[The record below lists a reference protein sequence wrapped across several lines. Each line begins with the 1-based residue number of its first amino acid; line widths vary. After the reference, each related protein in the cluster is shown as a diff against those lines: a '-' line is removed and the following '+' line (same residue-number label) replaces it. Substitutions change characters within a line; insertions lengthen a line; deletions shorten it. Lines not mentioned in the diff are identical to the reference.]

1 MSEQQNSGNMETL
14 FSLEILIQSV
24 RIEKECDI
32 ADELAVGVRL
42 LDFPTLL
49 IYQPQQSSGGIIQGE
64 RTFNRGKS
72 CFFKTN
78 LNSLYN
84 QLCNTPLY
92 AMVLDV
98 KEDIPKLVG
107 SSLISLARV
116 MDRIRVDVAHH
127 GVASSSSYGE
137 RGRFSVCSLDGQK
150 IGSIFLSYKL
160 LSLGIS
166 LLPHVTESINT
177 IGFQGK
183 QDDCAAGPIESTEL
197 LPVQCGND
205 CSPTVNDSNSVTED
219 AEDSACIAI
228 EDHFKSHSHQAENEA
243 IIEEDLTIFCPPSL
257 FFCNTREEKKKR
269 LQEAHRLLNLDSGSF
284 TFESSH
290 SEEETADQVDTNP
303 PVIRVEYGDSI
314 LRNQQTQTNGVTS
327 NVLGEALQHLPLLN
341 ALIVELSQL
350 NNQNPQQPLPIHPN
364 LAWIYRPASAEPSTG
379 LGTKAQRI
387 QTEAMQKTRPQA
399 GSLLKHLHTQRTC
412 SAPACRTACVRDQ
425 NKREQA
431 PAQNRTSTSSRKK
444 LVYGTT
450 RAFHLRLK
458 KVSHLRESH
467 RECVELT
474 TSKEQPSVERRTIK
488 SSHQKKMPGRKKLA
502 PKQNESLNDDI
513 ETAMQSVAL
522 GETVILK
529 QKNLWEKDDKKDG
542 CPSGV
547 SDKSA
552 SDGDLTV
559 INVDCHMVVG
569 KVTNERRSTMSQTP
583 SSTASGGRSSP
594 GSAFSES
601 SAEDEE
607 ADYSDDFNSL
617 HPSDT
622 HSPDPASSPES
633 SRAKTPKSPLRPDI
647 CHSDSGSE
655 HYRTRPVLPE
665 PIKSSGSPRRSLSG
679 TYVIR
684 PRAATSALSFS
695 SDDVEADR
703 SFSSQT
709 RTASRKQRMGT
720 SSGTD
725 SLTSSRGQNSKSSRN
740 SKPEPEEAEEL
751 TDDLGTLDFRKEC
764 QNISDLLASNLPGYT
779 I

>member
-1 MSEQQNSGNMETL
+1 METL

-24 RIEKECDI
+24 RIEKECDVS
-32 ADELAVGVRL
+32 ADLALGLRL

-49 IYQPQQSSGGIIQGE
+49 IYQPQQSSAAIIQGE
-64 RTFNRGKS
+64 RTFSRGKS
-72 CFFKTN
+72 CFFKTS
-78 LNSLYN
+78 LNSLHS
-84 QLCNTPLY
+84 QLCSVPLY

-98 KEDIPKLVG
+98 KEETPKLVG
-107 SSLISLARV
+107 TSLISLARA
-116 MDRIRVDVAHH
+116 MHRIKMDVAHH
-127 GVASSSSYGE
+127 GASSSSYGE
-137 RGRFSVCSLDGQK
+137 RGRFSVCSLDGEK

-166 LLPHVTESINT
+166 LLPHVSEGINT
-177 IGFQGK
+177 IGVQGT
-183 QDDCAAGPIESTEL
+183 QEAAEVIESAEG
-197 LPVQCGND
+197 LPPRCGNG
-205 CSPTVNDSNSVTED
+205 CSPTVNDNNSVTED
-219 AEDSACIAI
+219 RAE
-228 EDHFKSHSHQAENEA
+228 KEA
-243 IIEEDLTIFCPPSL
+243 IIEDLTMFCPPSL
-257 FFCNTREEKKKR
+257 FFCNTQEEKNKK
-269 LQEAHRLLNLDSGSF
+269 LQEAHRLLNLDTGSF
-284 TFESSH
+284 TSEGSH
-290 SEEETADQVDTNP
+290 SEDEAADHVDPNP
-303 PVIRVEYGDSI
+303 PVIRAECDDSV
-314 LRNQQTQTNGVTS
+314 LRNQQTQTSGVTS
-327 NVLGEALQHLPLLN
+327 NVLGEALQRLPLLN
-341 ALIVELSQL
+341 ALLVELSQL
-350 NNQNPQQPLPIHPN
+350 NNPNPQQPLPIHPN
-364 LAWIYRPASAEPSTG
+364 LAWIYRPASAEPSTER
-379 LGTKAQRI
+379 GTGAERI
-387 QTEAMQKTRPQA
+387 QTEAMQKARPQA
-399 GSLLKHLHTQRTC
+399 GSILKHLYTQRTC
-412 SAPACRTACVRDQ
+412 SAPVCRTACVRDQ

-431 PAQNRTSTSSRKK
+431 PAQNKTSTRTRKK

-467 RECVELT
+467 RERAGLT

-488 SSHQKKMPGRKKLA
+488 SSHQTKTPGRKKPA

-529 QKNLWEKDDKKDG
+529 PRNLWQKDDKKDG

-559 INVDCHMVVG
+559 INVDCHTVVG
-569 KVTNERRSTMSQTP
+569 KVTNERRSTVSQTP
-583 SSTASGGRSSP
+583 SSAASGGRSGP

-601 SAEDEE
+601 SVEDEE

-622 HSPDPASSPES
+622 RSPDPASSPES

-655 HYRTRPVLPE
+655 RYRTRPVLPV
-665 PIKSSGSPRRSLSG
+665 PIKSSGSPRRSLSA

-703 SFSSQT
+703 SLSSQS
-709 RTASRKQRMGT
+709 RTASRKQRVGT

-725 SLTSSRGQNSKSSRN
+725 SLTSSRGQNTKSPIS

-751 TDDLGTLDFRKEC
+751 TDDLGTLDFRKEY